1 MLVAKDGLQW
11 RGGLNMPR
19 PPHLA
24 GRISSIAVCGL
35 RHTYIKARIKIC
47 AEITRK
53 NIVSGYTVEYATA
66 GASLLAVLLL

>member
-1 MLVAKDGLQW
+1 MLVAKRRPAMAW
-11 RGGLNMPR
+11 RAQHAPS
-19 PPHLA
+19 PHLA

-35 RHTYIKARIKIC
+35 RRTYIKARIKIC